1 LTCGGEAAQTIR
13 LRHLPENSGPRAIWF
28 AGENMQVR
36 RESIAGTALLA
47 AMLLAVL
54 VPSGARSAAEQTGA
68 PANEQVPAYHTQPPA
83 GELPQTMDPAEFDN
97 AVVKNAYALAGKVKK
112 VLYQQPCY
120 CHCDR
125 SQGHG
130 SLLDCFTSK
139 HGSMCNVCMG
149 EALYS
154 YEQTRKGKTAV
165 QIREGI
171 EAGEWRHVDSAK
183 YQTYPAKP

>member
-1 LTCGGEAAQTIR
+1 MQMKREWLAGTV
-13 LRHLPENSGPRAIWF
+13 LF
-28 AGENMQVR
+28 AGMTV
-36 RESIAGTALLA
+36 
-47 AMLLAVL
+47 AVL
-54 VPSGARSAAEQTGA
+54 IPINARSAAQQNGA
-68 PANEQVPAYHTQPPA
+68 ADEPVPAYHTQLPP
-83 GELPQTMDPAEFDN
+83 GELPQTMDSAEFDN
-97 AVVKNAYALAGKVKK
+97 PVVKNSYALAAKVKK

-125 SQGHG
+125 SAGHG

-139 HGSMCNVCMG
+139 HGSICNICMG

-154 YEQTRKGKTAV
+154 YEQTKKGKTPA

-171 EAGEWRHVDSAK
+171 QKGEWKQIDAAK

>member
-1 LTCGGEAAQTIR
+1 
-13 LRHLPENSGPRAIWF
+13 
-28 AGENMQVR
+28 MQVK
-36 RESIAGTALLA
+36 REWIAGTALFA
-47 AMLLAVL
+47 AMSL
-54 VPSGARSAAEQTGA
+54 VFLIPLGARSAAQNGA
-68 PANEQVPAYHTQPPA
+68 AADEPVPAYHTQPPPT

-97 AVVKNAYALAGKVKK
+97 AVVKNAYALAAKVKK

-139 HGSMCNVCMG
+139 HGSLCNVCMG

-154 YEQTRKGKTAV
+154 YEQTRKGKTAA

-171 EAGEWRHVDSAK
+171 EAGEWRHVDIAR
-183 YQTYPAKP
+183 YQTYPAKPQQ

>member
-1 LTCGGEAAQTIR
+1 
-13 LRHLPENSGPRAIWF
+13 
-28 AGENMQVR
+28 MQVK
-36 RESIAGTALLA
+36 REWIAGTALFA
-47 AMLLAVL
+47 ATSL
-54 VPSGARSAAEQTGA
+54 VFLIPLGARSAAQQNGA
-68 PANEQVPAYHTQPPA
+68 AADEPVPAYHTQPPT

-97 AVVKNAYALAGKVKK
+97 AVVKNAYALAAKVKK

-149 EALYS
+149 EALYA
-154 YEQTRKGKTAV
+154 YQQTRKGKTAA

-171 EAGEWRHVDSAK
+171 EAGEWRHVDIAK
-183 YQTYPAKP
+183 YQTYPAKPQQ

>member
-1 LTCGGEAAQTIR
+1 MQSKREWITGA
-13 LRHLPENSGPRAIWF
+13 AIW
-28 AGENMQVR
+28 A
-36 RESIAGTALLA
+36 S
-47 AMLLAVL
+47 AMLLVL
-54 VPSGARSAAEQTGA
+54 GQNGA
-68 PANEQVPAYHTQPPA
+68 PLNAGQTPQVSEEPVPAYHDKAPNTP
-83 GELPQTMDPAEFDN
+83 LPETMDPAQFDN
-97 AVVKNAYALAGKVKK
+97 AVVKNAYANAAKVKK

-154 YEQTRKGKTAV
+154 YEQTKKGKTPA

-171 EAGEWRHVDSAK
+171 EAGEWQKLDAK
-183 YQTYPAKP
+183 QYQTYPAKP

>member
-1 LTCGGEAAQTIR
+1 MQMKREWLAGTVLFAGMTVAVLIPMSAQSAAQQ
-13 LRHLPENSGPRAIWF
+13 N
-28 AGENMQVR
+28 
-36 RESIAGTALLA
+36 
-47 AMLLAVL
+47 
-54 VPSGARSAAEQTGA
+54 GAKDE
-68 PANEQVPAYHTQPPA
+68 PVPAYHTQVPD
-83 GELPQTMDPAEFDN
+83 GELPQTMDPEQFDN
-97 AVVKNAYALAGKVKK
+97 PVVKNSYALAGKVKK

-125 SQGHG
+125 SVGHE

-154 YEQTRKGKTAV
+154 YEQIKKGKTPA

-171 EAGEWRHVDSAK
+171 QKGEWKQLDAAK

>member
-1 LTCGGEAAQTIR
+1 MQMKREWLAGAVLFAGMAVAVLIPMSAHSAAQQ
-13 LRHLPENSGPRAIWF
+13 NG
-28 AGENMQVR
+28 
-36 RESIAGTALLA
+36 A
-47 AMLLAVL
+47 AADE
-54 VPSGARSAAEQTGA
+54 P
-68 PANEQVPAYHTQPPA
+68 VPAYHTQLPP

-97 AVVKNAYALAGKVKK
+97 AVVKNSYAVAAKVKK

-125 SQGHG
+125 SVGHG

-139 HGSMCNVCMG
+139 HGSGCNICMS

-154 YEQTRKGKTAV
+154 YEQTRKGKTAA

-171 EAGEWRHVDSAK
+171 QAGEWRHVDVAK